1 MSRHPNFFGEIIM
14 WVGLYV
20 AAFNALEGWE
30 HLTASTMIFPFMIT
44 VMVSEYSTILIPRV
58 FLLCCYKE
66 LRPSSQNSEG
76 HPPLAP
82 TPHQPTAL
90 TTITQPSN
98 HLTSEIGG

>member
-1 MSRHPNFFGEIIM
+1 M

-44 VMVSEYSTILIPRV
+44 VMVSEYSTFLIPRV
-58 FLLCCYKE
+58 FLLCLYKE
-66 LRPSSQNSEG
+66 LRPRNKNSEG
-76 HPPLAP
+76 YTPLAP
-82 TPHQPTAL
+82 KPHQHKTL

-98 HLTSEIGG
+98 HRT